1 MEQGRGWANMEV
13 ELGSRLARYY
23 GELRGMSLFIWSSG
37 LWPLDTQSSPC
48 RLLAASAGG
57 RNLPGS
63 SGSGSSLY

>member
-57 RNLPGS
+57 QNLPGS